1 MTTAAEQT
9 KIIHSHAADALASAI
24 TAGAQ
29 GTSMPNRRKPHG
41 KARNHGD
48 YDVFDVNAPGPA
60 GEAQPQLQVTQR
72 C

>member
-1 MTTAAEQT
+1 MTMAAEQT

-41 KARNHGD
+41 KALNHGD